1 MAVISIIV
9 PIYNVGNYLERC
21 IYSIIA
27 QTFRDIEIILIDD
40 ASTDECPA
48 ICDRYAAM
56 DSRIK
61 VIHKKKNEGL
71 VSARKTGIKA
81 ASSQLIGYVDGDDW
95 IEPDMY
101 EVLYQM
107 LSDARADVSVCSRYD
122 ESYFS
127 HIEVKQGVEEGIYDN
142 DDIRKKLF
150 PHMIV
155 KEGFY
160 EWGLSPTVWDKLY
173 RREVLEPAQMDVDD
187 SIMMGEDAA
196 LTFPMML
203 EVHRIIVSH
212 RCLYHYRQSELSMV
226 KTSADAD
233 AGAERKRFHIL
244 YQSVNSKL
252 KGYADIY
259 DMSEQWL
266 KYVLFLMIPRADVL
280 YDGLEKLNYL
290 FPFPGI
296 KRGER
301 VLIYC
306 AGLYGQRLYK
316 FLKKSNFCECVGL
329 ADRNAKLLCRKEID
343 MITPDEISKVEYDA
357 IAVASSFESTR
368 AAIMNDLKRRF
379 HQSRIYGFDYEL
391 IRSRETLEALGLI

>member
-9 PIYNVGNYLERC
+9 PIYNVGKYLSCC
-21 IYSIIA
+21 IDSIVA
-27 QTFRDIEIILIDD
+27 QTFQDVEIILVDD

-61 VIHKKKNEGL
+61 VIHKEKNEGL

-107 LSDARADVSVCSRYD
+107 LSEADADLSICSRYD
-122 ESYFS
+122 ESPFS
-127 HIEVKQGVEEGIYDN
+127 SIEVKQGIGEGIYDSE
-142 DDIRKKLF
+142 DMREKLF

-155 KEGFY
+155 KEGFF
-160 EWGLSPTVWDKLY
+160 EWGLSPTAWDKLY
-173 RREVLEPAQMDVDD
+173 RRDVLEPAQMDVDD

-203 EVHRIIVSH
+203 GVHRIVVSH
-212 RCLYHYRQSELSMV
+212 RCLYHYRQSGLSMV
-226 KTSADAD
+226 RTSADAD
-233 AGAERKRFHIL
+233 AGAERHRFQTL
-244 YQSVNSKL
+244 YQSVSSKL
-252 KGYADIY
+252 RGYADIY

-266 KYVLFLMIPRADVL
+266 KYVLFLMIPRSDVL
-280 YDGLEKLNYL
+280 YDGLEKMNYL
-290 FPFPGI
+290 FPFPEI

-316 FLKKSNFCECVGL
+316 YLKESNFCECAGL
-329 ADRNAKLLCRKEID
+329 ADKDAKMLRSQEID
-343 MITPDEISKVEYDA
+343 VITPDEISNIEYDA
-357 IAVASSFESTR
+357 IAVASSFEHTR
-368 AAIMNDLKRRF
+368 ASIINDLKQRL
-379 HQSRIYGFDYEL
+379 HESRIYGFDYDL
-391 IRSRETLEALGLI
+391 IRSRGTLEALGLI